1 MLVQRRD
8 ILDAKLMRFV
18 YEGSEVDVQVTEK
31 LLAEV
36 EDEIVEYNRLLD
48 VKEANASASL
58 AEEFDKVGLEDGE
71 EL

>member
-58 AEEFDKVGLEDGE
+58 AEEFDKVGL
-71 EL
+71 